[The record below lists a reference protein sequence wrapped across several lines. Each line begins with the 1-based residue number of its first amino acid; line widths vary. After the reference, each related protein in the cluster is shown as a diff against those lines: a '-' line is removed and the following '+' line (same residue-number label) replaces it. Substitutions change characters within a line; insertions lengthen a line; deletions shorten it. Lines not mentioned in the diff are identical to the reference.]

1 MLQTSK
7 TGNWVNR
14 DNTPPDSHS
23 SAESLAEALAFIRR
37 RFSLIAL
44 TCSILLGIA
53 LLYLIAAVPTFSA
66 NAQLLIASKAG
77 AVDAASVSTIVESQ
91 ISIIKSDGIARE
103 VIRKLDLAKDPEFA
117 RQGVL
122 HRIAGSMSR
131 LLGWSKPETESSLMR
146 HTVDAFERKLSVK
159 RAGVTYIVG
168 LSFDSADPERAARIL
183 NTLAE
188 TYISDQ
194 MNAKYKFTLPDEA
207 WIKDRLAELSGKAT
221 AAQKALDDYQKN
233 KNDSSDSVD
242 AGAEVALTAAA
253 ESSAAAYDNFRH
265 VLRQTEAARQQT
277 EPVFEASLVTRAYP
291 PLRASS
297 PRAGI
302 VLAMSMIGGTLLGIC
317 LGMLRDL
324 LDRGI
329 STSGQ
334 VWNELQ
340 LACISVIP
348 RVKSSSAMRT
358 VPCADSADRHE
369 QALCKPIS
377 RNIARSESP
386 IWTVTNAPQSR
397 FSDSFLEIKLA
408 IDSMN
413 RNGKQNQVIGIT
425 STYPDEGKST
435 IAASLALLIAQT
447 GAKVILVDCNF
458 RHPSL
463 STSLAP
469 AAEFGVLDVV
479 SGAAALPGITW
490 IEPTTQLA
498 FLPIGNSPRSVYPSE
513 TPISEVLNI
522 LSHSLRAA
530 YEYVIVDL
538 PAVAPFADVATAV
551 PALDSCIFVVEAG
564 RTDINVVK
572 RGLDT
577 IRYENVLGIVLNHTK
592 YHSVGTHLVPK
603 ATT

>member
-14 DNTPPDSHS
+14 DSTPPDSRS
-23 SAESLAEALAFIRR
+23 SAESLAEVIAFIRR

-44 TCSILLGIA
+44 TVSILLGTA
-53 LLYLIAAVPTFSA
+53 LLYLITAVPTFTA
-66 NAQLLIASKAG
+66 NAELLIASKPG

-103 VIRKLDLAKDPEFA
+103 VIQKLDLAKDPEFA
-117 RQGVL
+117 GQGTL
-122 HRIAGSMSR
+122 HRLAGSVSR
-131 LLGWSKPETESSLMR
+131 MLGWSKPETESSIMR
-146 HTVDAFERKLSVK
+146 HTVDAFERKFSVK
-159 RAGVTYIVG
+159 RAGVTYIVDIA
-168 LSFDSADPERAARIL
+168 FESADPERAARIL
-183 NTLAE
+183 NTLAQ

-194 MNAKYKFTLPDEA
+194 MNAKYRSTLPDEG
-207 WIKDRLAELSGKAT
+207 WIKDRLAELSGRAT
-221 AAQKALDDYQKN
+221 AAQKALDDYHKD
-233 KNDSSDSVD
+233 KNDSPASVD
-242 AGAEVALTAAA
+242 AGAERALTAAA
-253 ESSAAAYDNFRH
+253 ESSAAAYENFRH
-265 VLRQTEAARQQT
+265 VLRQTEAVRQHS
-277 EPVFEASLVTRAYP
+277 EPVFEASLVTSASP

-302 VLAMSMIGGTLLGIC
+302 VLGMSMIGGTLLGIG

-340 LACISVIP
+340 IACIAVIP
-348 RVKSSSAMRT
+348 RVTSSGAMRT
-358 VPCADSADRHE
+358 VSGADSAHRHE

-386 IWTVTNAPQSR
+386 IWTVTDAPQSR

-469 AAEFGVLDVV
+469 AAEFGVLDIV
-479 SGAAALPGITW
+479 SGTAALPGITW

-498 FLPIGNSPRSVYPSE
+498 FLPTGNNPRSIYPSE
-513 TPISEVLNI
+513 ISIPEVFNK

-538 PAVAPFADVATAV
+538 PAVAPFADVPTAV
-551 PALDSCIFVVEAG
+551 PALDACIFVVEAG

-572 RGLDT
+572 RGLDI

-592 YHSVGTHLVPK
+592 YHSVRTHLVPK
-603 ATT
+603 ATA